1 MPPLVPTSALYSAR
15 PRLRLDG
22 RDAPGLVDGLLSLV
36 VEETTAGLYR
46 CEAVFGN
53 WGTKGGGPGFLF
65 FDRGTFDFGKPL
77 EVDMGD
83 GQAAAKVF
91 TGKITGLEARFPEG
105 RPPELTVLA
114 EDRLQDLRMTRR
126 SRTFEDSSDADAA
139 RWIASKHGL
148 KTQVDLDG
156 PTHAVLAQVN
166 QSDLAFLRERAR
178 AADAEVWVEGDTLHV
193 QARARRNAGQ
203 VSLEYGRTLREF
215 SVLADLA
222 GQRTSLTVSGW
233 DVAAKEGIAG
243 DASESAVQS
252 ELSGGDS
259 GGRILKS
266 AFGDRP
272 ERIVHLVS
280 LTPGEADGLAKARF
294 RGMARRFL
302 TGQGISDGD
311 ARIRVGTRVDLKS
324 VGPLFEGEYYVTE
337 VRQTFDSAHGYRTR
351 FAVERPNLG
360 RP

>member
-1 MPPLVPTSALYSAR
+1 MPPFLPTSALYSAR
-15 PRLRLDG
+15 PRFRLDG
-22 RDAPGLVDGLLSLV
+22 RDQPGLVDGLLSLV

-53 WGTKGGGPGFLF
+53 WGTKDGAPGFLF
-65 FDRGTFDFGKPL
+65 FDRAAFDFGKPL

-83 GQAAAKVF
+83 GDAAAKVF
-91 TGKITGLEARFPEG
+91 TGKVTGLEAHFPEG
-105 RPPELTVLA
+105 RPPEIAVLA

-126 SRTFEDSSDADAA
+126 SRTYEDSSDADVA
-139 RWIASKHGL
+139 RFIASKHGL
-148 KTQVDLDG
+148 TAQVDLDG
-156 PTHAVLAQVN
+156 PTHTVLAQVN

-178 AADAEVWVEGDTLHV
+178 AADAEVWVEGATLHA

-222 GQRTSLTVSGW
+222 AQRTSLTVSGW
-233 DVAAKEGIAG
+233 DVAAKEGIKG
-243 DASESAVQS
+243 EASDSAVQS
-252 ELSGGDS
+252 ELNGGDS
-259 GGRILKS
+259 GAKVLKS

-324 VGPLFEGEYYVTE
+324 VGSLFEGEYYVTE
-337 VRQTFDSAHGYRTR
+337 VRQTFDALHGYRTR

>member
-1 MPPLVPTSALYSAR
+1 MPALVPTSALYSAR

-22 RDAPGLVDGLLSLV
+22 RDQPALVDGLLSLV

-53 WGTKGGGPGFLF
+53 WGTKGGSPGFLF
-65 FDRGTFDFGKPL
+65 FDRATFEFGKPL

-83 GQAAAKVF
+83 GEAAAKVF
-91 TGKITGLEARFPEG
+91 SGRISGLEARFPEG
-105 RPPELTVLA
+105 RPPEIAVLA

-126 SRTFEDSSDADAA
+126 SRTFEDASDADAA

-148 KTQVDLDG
+148 KAQVDLDG
-156 PTHAVLAQVN
+156 PTHAVIAQVN

-178 AADAEVWVEGDTLHV
+178 AVDGEVWVEGDTLHA
-193 QARARRNAGQ
+193 QARARRNAGR
-203 VSLEYGRTLREF
+203 VTLEYGRTLRELT
-215 SVLADLA
+215 VLADLA

-233 DVAAKEGIAG
+233 DVAAKEGIARE
-243 DASESAVQS
+243 AAEPAVQA
-252 ELSGGDS
+252 ELGGGES
-259 GGRILKS
+259 GGRVLKG

-272 ERIVHLVS
+272 ERLVHLVP
-280 LTPGEADGLAKARF
+280 LTPGEADVLAQARF

-302 TGQGISDGD
+302 TGQGVSDGD
-311 ARIRVGTRVDLKS
+311 ARIRVGSKVELKS
-324 VGPLFEGEYYVTE
+324 VGPLFEGEYTVTE
-337 VRQTFDSAHGYRTR
+337 MRQTFDLAHGYRTR
-351 FAVERPNLG
+351 FAVERPGLG